1 MNVEELVH
9 LPISALGKLYREK
22 VISPVEVTSAVLE
35 RIKKY
40 NRSLNAFISVL
51 EGSALAQ
58 ARQAEQDFM
67 QGVDR
72 GPLQGIPF
80 SLKDIFDTAGIRT
93 TAGSSHWADRIP
105 DQTATSAQRLLE
117 AGGVLIGKCN
127 LLEFAYGIVHPDF
140 GQCNNPWDIQRTS
153 GGSSSG
159 SASSVAAGMG
169 WGSLGT
175 DTGGSI
181 RIPASYCGVVGLKPS
196 YGRVSRHGVF
206 PLSWSLDHVG
216 TLARSVEDT
225 AILLEIIAGYDPLD
239 STSAR
244 EPVPAYRTGLSRTLK
259 GRRVGILEQHMNHPD
274 LSSEVRET
282 TWQAIKELEVLG
294 ATLVPVHIP
303 SLDLADPAM
312 LVAILPEATV
322 VHEQM
327 LRERP
332 EKYAEGTRQQLE
344 LGALLP
350 AVDYIRAHQFRT
362 RLLVEYMQAL
372 SDAEVIVSP
381 TVAFEAPAED
391 PVVAAGEGTDEA
403 RRTAPYNLTGLP
415 AVSVPCGFGP
425 AGLPLGLQIVGAPFA
440 EEVILNVAYAY
451 EQHAGWLQA
460 NPKGFEYQATTD
472 Q

>member
-1 MNVEELVH
+1 MNTDELH
-9 LPISALGKLYREK
+9 YLSISALGKLYRAREL
-22 VISPVEVTSAVLE
+22 SPVEVTRALLD
-35 RIKKY
+35 RIEKY
-40 NRSLNAFISVL
+40 NRRLNAFISVL
-51 EGSALAQ
+51 EESALAQ

-67 QGVDR
+67 QGVER

-80 SLKDIFDTAGIRT
+80 SLKDIFDTAGVRT
-93 TAGSSHWADRIP
+93 TAGSPHWAKRIP
-105 DQTATSAQRLLE
+105 DQTATSARRLLE

-140 GQCNNPWDIQRTS
+140 GQCNNPWDLQRTS

-159 SASSVAAGMG
+159 SAASVAAGMG

-181 RIPASYCGVVGLKPS
+181 RIPASYCGVVGLKPT

-225 AILLEIIAGYDPLD
+225 AILLEIIAGHDALD
-239 STSAR
+239 STSAQ
-244 EPVPAYRTGLSRTLK
+244 EAVPAYRTGLSHTLK
-259 GRRVGILEQHMNHPD
+259 GVKVGILEQHLNHPD
-274 LSSEVRET
+274 LHPGVRET
-282 TWQAIKELEVLG
+282 TWQAIQELEALG
-294 ATLVPVHIP
+294 ATLISLHIP
-303 SLDLADPAM
+303 SLDLADPAL

-327 LRERP
+327 LREHP
-332 EKYAEGTRQQLE
+332 EKYAQGTRQQLE

-350 AVDYIRAHQFRT
+350 AVDYIRAQQFRT
-362 RLLVEYMQAL
+362 RLLDEFMQAL
-372 SDAEVIVSP
+372 SEADVIVSP

-391 PVVAAGEGTDEA
+391 PLVAAGQGSDEA
-403 RRTAPYNLTGLP
+403 RRTAPYNLIGLP

-425 AGLPLGLQIVGAPFA
+425 AGLPLGLQIAGAPFA
-440 EEVILNVAYAY
+440 EDAILNVAYAY

-460 NPKGFEYQATTD
+460 HPEGFNHQASAN